1 MEENKIHIKNNN
13 SKITVLGS
21 VNYDSFIFVERPP
34 EIGETITA
42 SGLKTACGGKGA
54 NQAVTI
60 GKLGYSVDFVGQF
73 GGDSVA
79 EIIKN
84 EMISSCVNLSK
95 SSTVSQ
101 LPTGQAYIFSYPSKD
116 NSIVVVGGA
125 NMDWSSN
132 NLNSLKESISSCIN
146 HYLFS

>member
-1 MEENKIHIKNNN
+1 MEGDN

-21 VNYDSFIFVERPP
+21 VNYDAFIFVERPP
-34 EIGETITA
+34 EVGETITA

-60 GKLGYSVDFVGQF
+60 GKLGYAVDFVGQF
-73 GGDSVA
+73 GGDSVS
-79 EIIKN
+79 ETIKQ
-84 EMISSCVNLSK
+84 EMTANNVNLSK
-95 SSTVSQ
+95 AATVES

-125 NMDWSSN
+125 NMDWSLN
-132 NLNSLKESISSCIN
+132 NLESLKQSISTCIN
-146 HYLFS
+146 I